1 VKGGRRIKETSIR
14 VKAFVNGVVRTF
26 DAASRRFTARD
37 ALVIDDDGRAAGYD
51 VEAIGAPVERIDLAG
66 GCLVPAFADA
76 HVHLTETG
84 YYLGVRDFGGIRD
97 ARAFAA
103 AVAALP
109 DEPRVLAGRFDDA
122 GWDDGAIADAAVLD
136 ARFPDRP
143 AMLVRVDVHSC
154 LVNKAAFAL
163 LDLPSAIDGVERG
176 ADGRPTGRL
185 VRAANWAAQAAYLAD
200 IPLTQRRAAESR
212 ALDAALAAGAVQ
224 LHAQLI
230 GLGNRDAYA
239 AEIAALRALSPANL
253 HPKICETDVAIARDL
268 GLPYIGGDVF
278 LDGSLGSRTAALQ
291 CAYHD
296 HASTGALRFDDAT
309 VARYF
314 ADAEASGISAG
325 VHAIGDAAIGQAL
338 AAIAAAQ
345 GDRPSPRTRHFIEHF
360 ELATEAQIAA
370 CARLGVTLSMQ
381 PLFDATWGADGGMY
395 DVRLGRARK
404 RTMNAFGRIRR
415 AGARIAGGDDSPV
428 CALDPLAS
436 MQAMLDHH
444 EPSERLDAHE
454 ALAAFTADAAWFGRV
469 EGTTGTLALG
479 EAADCVV
486 LDADPFARE
495 AFAGIRVR
503 ATYVA
508 GRRVR

>member
-1 VKGGRRIKETSIR
+1 

-26 DAASRRFTARD
+26 DAAAGRFVARE
-37 ALVIDDDGRAAGYD
+37 ALVIDDAGRVAGYD
-51 VEAIGAPVERIDLAG
+51 PAAIGGPVERIDLAG
-66 GCLVPAFADA
+66 GCLVPAFADC

-84 YYLGVRDFGGIRD
+84 YYLGVRDFGSIRD

-122 GWDDGAIADAAVLD
+122 RWDDGATAQAALLD

-154 LVNKAAFAL
+154 LVNRAAFAL
-163 LDLPSAIDGVERG
+163 LALPSEIDGVERDAAG
-176 ADGRPTGRL
+176 VPTGRL
-185 VRAANWAAQAAYLAD
+185 VRAANWAAQAAYVAG
-200 IPLTQRRAAESR
+200 IPLAQRRAAETR
-212 ALDAALAAGAVQ
+212 ALGAALAAGAVH

-230 GLGNRDAYA
+230 GLGTRDAYA
-239 AEIAALRALSPANL
+239 AEIAALRALSPAIVY
-253 HPKICETDVAIARDL
+253 PKICETDVAIARDL
-268 GLPYIGGDVF
+268 GVPYVGGDVF
-278 LDGSLGSRTAALQ
+278 LDGSLGSRTAALG

-296 HASTGALRFDDAT
+296 DAGCGTLRFDDAL

-314 ADAEASGISAG
+314 ADAETLGISAG

-338 AAIAAAQ
+338 AAIDAAQ
-345 GDRPSPRTRHFIEHF
+345 NGRPSPRTRHFIEHF

-395 DVRLGRARK
+395 EARLGTARK

-415 AGARIAGGDDSPV
+415 AGARIVGGDDSPV

-444 EPSERLDAHE
+444 EAAERLDAHA
-454 ALAAFTADAAWFGRV
+454 ALAAFTADAAWFGHV
-469 EGTTGTLALG
+469 EGTTGTLAIG
-479 EAADCVV
+479 ERADCVV
-486 LDADPFARE
+486 LDADPLAR
-495 AFAGIRVR
+495 ASFAGIAVR
-503 ATYVA
+503 ATHVA
-508 GRRVR
+508 GAAVR

>member
-1 VKGGRRIKETSIR
+1 M
-14 VKAFVNGVVRTF
+14 
-26 DAASRRFTARD
+26 
-37 ALVIDDDGRAAGYD
+37 IDDAGRVAGYD
-51 VEAIGAPVERIDLAG
+51 VEAFGVPLERIDLAG
-66 GCLVPAFADA
+66 GCLVPAFADG
-76 HVHLTETG
+76 HVHITETG
-84 YYLGVRDFGGIRD
+84 YYLGDRDFGGIRD
-97 ARAFAA
+97 SRAFAA

-122 GWDDGAIADAAVLD
+122 RWDDGATADAAPLD

-163 LDLPSAIDGVERG
+163 LDLPSDIDGVERDANG
-176 ADGRPTGRL
+176 APTGRL
-185 VRAANWAAQAAYLAD
+185 VRAANWAAQAAYVGG
-200 IPLTQRRAAESR
+200 IPLAQRRAAEAR
-212 ALDAALAAGAVQ
+212 AFAAALAAGAVH

-230 GLGNRDAYA
+230 GLGDRDAYA

-253 HPKICETDVAIARDL
+253 HPKICETDVAIAHDL
-268 GLPYIGGDVF
+268 GLPYVGGDVF

-296 HASTGALRFDDAT
+296 HASSGALRFDDAT

-314 ADAEASGISAG
+314 ADAETRGVSAG
-325 VHAIGDAAIGQAL
+325 VHAIGDAAIEQAL

-345 GDRPSPRTRHFIEHF
+345 CDRPSARTRHFIEHF
-360 ELATEAQIAA
+360 ELATDAQIAD

-415 AGARIAGGDDSPV
+415 AGARIVGGDDSPV

-436 MQAMLDHH
+436 MQAMLEHH
-444 EPSERLDAHE
+444 EPTERLDAHE
-454 ALAAFTADAAWFGRV
+454 ALAAFTADAAWFGHV
-469 EGTTGTLALG
+469 EGTTGTLAVG
-479 EAADCVV
+479 EAADAVV
-486 LDADPFARE
+486 LDADPLARESFART
-495 AFAGIRVR
+495 RVR
-503 ATYVA
+503 ATYIAGTRVVA
-508 GRRVR
+508 A